1 MVNNISTAELYR
13 QYKASFQKIADI
25 KFAAAV
31 LQWDQETYMPIKSAL
46 TRARQT
52 ATLAEMAHLLFTKAK
67 TGELLEALYERDDL
81 RDNERKNIELSLYDY
96 NKGKKLPAAFVR
108 QLSETTSQSYQSWI
122 EARKANSFDLFEK
135 DLDLMI
141 RLKKQEA
148 ELLGYEEHPYNAL
161 LNEYERGSTVA
172 FLDKTFNSLREPL
185 RGLLNK
191 INNQPDVDD
200 SFLNQYFD
208 PKQQWD
214 FGIALIKDLG
224 FDFDAGRQDISEHPF
239 TTNFSC
245 NDVRLT
251 TRIDENDLGNMTW
264 SCIHEAGHGLYE
276 QGLPE
281 EEYGLPLGEYASLS
295 IHESQS
301 RLWEN
306 NVGRSEGFWHYYH
319 ASLQKW
325 FPAQFQNLQKRDLY
339 RGINKVQ
346 PTLIR
351 TEADELTYHFHVIIR
366 YEMEKL
372 LLEGSLKTKD
382 IPAYWNEQYQ
392 NYLGVKVPDD
402 KRGCL
407 QDVHWSHGGFGYFP
421 TYSLGSLYAAQF
433 FNAAKKQIPL
443 LEQEITKGT
452 IDSLLKWLRT
462 NIHCH
467 GRRFSGTQ
475 LCEHITGEALN
486 IQYFLDY
493 AEKKYSDIY
502 ELVIS

>member
-1 MVNNISTAELYR
+1 MVNSISTTELYR
-13 QYKASFQKIADI
+13 QYKASLQKIADI
-25 KFAAAV
+25 KYAAAV
-31 LQWDQETYMPIKSAL
+31 LQWDQETYMPVKSAS
-46 TRARQT
+46 TRAQQT
-52 ATLAEMAHLLFTKAK
+52 ATLAEMAHTLFTDAK
-67 TGELLEALYERDDL
+67 TGDLLEALYNRDDL
-81 RDNERKNIELSLYDY
+81 KDNERKNVELSLYDY
-96 NKGKKLPAAFVR
+96 NKGKKLPAEFVR
-108 QLSETTSQSYQSWI
+108 LLSETTSQSYQSWI
-122 EARKANSFDLFEK
+122 EARKANSFHVFEK

-141 RLKKQEA
+141 QLKKQEA

-161 LNEYERGSTVA
+161 LNEFERGSTVA
-172 FLDKTFNSLREPL
+172 FIDTIFNSLRQPL
-185 RGLLNK
+185 RLLLERLNK
-191 INNQPDVDD
+191 QPAVDD
-200 SFLNQYFD
+200 SLLHQYFD
-208 PKQQWD
+208 PKEQWN
-214 FGIALIKDLG
+214 FGIELIKNLG

-251 TRIDENDLGNMTW
+251 TRIDKNDLGNMTW

-306 NVGRSEGFWHYYH
+306 NVGRSEGFWQYH
-319 ASLQKW
+319 TASLKKW
-325 FPAQFQNLQKRDLY
+325 FPAQFQHLQTRHFYK
-339 RGINKVQ
+339 GINKVQ
-346 PTLIR
+346 STLIR

-372 LLEGSLKTKD
+372 LLEGLLKTKD

-392 NYLGVKVPDD
+392 KYLGIEVPDD
-402 KRGCL
+402 KQGCL
-407 QDVHWSHGGFGYFP
+407 QDVHWSHGSFGYFP

-443 LEQEITKGT
+443 LEQEITNGITK
-452 IDSLLKWLRT
+452 SLLKWLRT
-462 NIHCH
+462 NIYSH

-486 IQYFLDY
+486 IRYFLDY
-493 AEKKYSDIY
+493 TEKKYSDIY
-502 ELVIS
+502 NLAK